1 MIQNLPEKNLYSNS
15 KIIGGRR
22 DKEHIKKSLPGHP
35 LISIITPVF
44 NARNE
49 IEKNIE
55 AVQFQSYSNKEHIII
70 DGGSTDGTLE
80 VLQRKNDEVD
90 YWLSEADDGIYD
102 AMNKGIDAA
111 RGEWIYFLGVDDY
124 FYRHDTLVSVM
135 ESKKIADDVTLVL
148 GNIIYP
154 DGKIFRSRL
163 DKTIHL
169 KNTIHHQGAF
179 YRRNIFDKFRYG
191 RTVSSG
197 LKKNFIIS
205 GDYQLNLN
213 LFTGKA
219 KHVYVDEIIA
229 RCGRGISM
237 EGRFTGYLEEINI
250 RHLYMNFFRAVF
262 FDILTLLRY
271 GWKKFDFRNYSKL

>member
-1 MIQNLPEKNLYSNS
+1 LNSNKKIVGGNKNKRQN
-15 KIIGGRR
+15 
-22 DKEHIKKSLPGHP
+22 KKLVPGCP

-44 NARNE
+44 NAKNE
-49 IEKNIE
+49 IEKNII
-55 AVQFQSYSNKEHIII
+55 AVQSQSYPNKEHIII

-80 VLQRKNDEVD
+80 VLQRKDSAID
-90 YWLSEADDGIYD
+90 YWISEVDDGIYD

-124 FYRHDTLVSVM
+124 FYRHDALLSVM
-135 ESKKIADDVTLVL
+135 ESAQITDDVALIL

-163 DKTIHL
+163 DKSINR

-179 YRRNIFDKFRYG
+179 YRRRVFDKFRYG
-191 RTVSSG
+191 QDVSSG
-197 LKKNFIIS
+197 VKKNFSIS
-205 GDYQLNLN
+205 GDYQLNLLLYTKN
-213 LFTGKA
+213 A
-219 KHVYVDEIIA
+219 KHLYIDEVIS

-237 EGRFTGYLEEINI
+237 EGRFAGYLEEINI
-250 RHLYMNFFRAVF
+250 RHLYMNFLRAVF

-271 GWKKFDFRNYSKL
+271 GWKKVDFRNYCKF

>member
-1 MIQNLPEKNLYSNS
+1 MHSNN
-15 KIIGGRR
+15 KIIGGTRQ
-22 DKEHIKKSLPGHP
+22 KGHIKKSVPGLP
-35 LISIITPVF
+35 LISIITTVF
-44 NARNE
+44 NAKNE

-55 AVQFQSYSNKEHIII
+55 AVQFQSYTNKEHIII

-80 VLQRKNDEVD
+80 VLQRKDAEVD
-90 YWLSEADDGIYD
+90 YWLSETDAGIYD
-102 AMNKGIDAA
+102 AMNKGIDATT
-111 RGEWIYFLGVDDY
+111 GEWIYFSGVDDY
-124 FYRHDTLVSVM
+124 FYRNNTLVSVM

-163 DKTIHL
+163 DKTIYL

-179 YRRNIFDKFRYG
+179 YRRSVFDKFRYG
-191 RTVSSG
+191 RTISSG

-205 GDYQLNLN
+205 GDYQLNLH

-219 KHVYVDEIIA
+219 KHIYVDEIIA

-237 EGRFTGYLEEINI
+237 EGRFAGYLEEINI
-250 RHLYMNFFRAVF
+250 RHLYINFFRAVF

-271 GWKKFDFRNYSKL
+271 GWKKVDFRNHSKL